1 VSVYNVEWRSAGR
14 LVSARVALHP
24 HEVTL
29 VAAVL
34 EGARM
39 HGTIREYDL
48 QPAEGGIVIGA
59 DGRPVLAAGV
69 LTAPLLRQVF
79 IHEFQDE
86 AEHSGT
92 CMPLEAGADV
102 ERRP

>member
-1 VSVYNVEWRSAGR
+1 VSVYNIEWRSAGR
-14 LVSARVALHP
+14 RVSARVALYP
-24 HEVTL
+24 HEVVL

-39 HGTIREYDL
+39 RGTIREYDL

-59 DGRPVLAAGV
+59 DGQPVLAAGV
-69 LTAPLLRQVF
+69 LTAPLLSQVF
-79 IHEFQDE
+79 IHEFQDDV
-86 AEHSGT
+86 EHWGT
-92 CMPLEAGADV
+92 CTPLEDGADM